1 MTSSENTGTR
11 IALALAGVGKIA
23 RDQHI
28 PSCENGS
35 DFVIAAAI
43 SRNGKIDSAENFE
56 NFDVFLETRKDIR
69 AIALCTPP
77 DVRFAMA
84 KKAIASGLD
93 VLMEKPPAATI
104 GEAQAL
110 AEFARDAG
118 VTLFATWHSRF
129 ANGVEPARQW
139 LLDKT
144 ITRIEITWKEDV
156 RRWHPGQAWIWEAGG
171 FGVFDPGINA
181 LSILTAII
189 PGQTIVEKAALSF
202 PANRQQPIAASLAM
216 RSAEGAP
223 IKAEFDWRQEGPQ
236 TWDIVVET
244 DQGTLRL
251 AKGGAE
257 LYINETLTVE
267 GPDREYARIY
277 TRFAELVRSR
287 ESDVDFQPLRLVADA
302 FLTAERHE
310 VEAFIE

>member
-1 MTSSENTGTR
+1 MTATDR

-28 PSCENGS
+28 PSVENGG
-35 DFVIAAAI
+35 DFVIQAAI
-43 SRNGKIDSAENFE
+43 SRHGKIDSAENFE
-56 NFDVFLETRKDIR
+56 SYDAFLTARPDIR
-69 AIALCTPP
+69 AISLCTPP
-77 DVRFAMA
+77 EVRFDMA
-84 KKAIASGLD
+84 KKAIAAGLD
-93 VLMEKPPAATI
+93 VLLEKPPAATI

-110 AEFARDAG
+110 AELADKAG
-118 VTLFATWHSRF
+118 VSLFATWHSRF
-129 ANGVEPARQW
+129 ANGVEPAREW
-139 LLDKT
+139 LSDKT
-144 ITRIEITWKEDV
+144 ISSIEITWKEDV

-189 PGQTIVEKAALSF
+189 PGQTLVEKASLSF
-202 PANRQQPIAASLAM
+202 PANRQQPIAASLQM
-216 RSAEGAP
+216 RSAAGAP
-223 IKAEFDWRQEGPQ
+223 ITAEFDWRQEGPQ
-236 TWDIVVET
+236 TWDIVVKT

-257 LYINETLTVE
+257 LYIDETLTVE

-277 TRFAELVRSR
+277 TRFAELVRTR
-287 ESDVDFQPLRLVADA
+287 TSDADFQPLRLVADA